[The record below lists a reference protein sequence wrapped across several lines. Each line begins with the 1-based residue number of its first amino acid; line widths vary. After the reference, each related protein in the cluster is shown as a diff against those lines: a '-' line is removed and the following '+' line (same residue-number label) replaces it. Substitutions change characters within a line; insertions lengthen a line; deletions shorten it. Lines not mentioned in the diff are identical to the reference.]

1 MNIVIKLG
9 GHIFFGEEGVN
20 IELLREIADVILSSY
35 DDGRWAVVV
44 GGGGPARLYVKAARE
59 LGLDEA
65 ASDILAVRVTRV
77 NALLFAYLLG
87 EKSYPRIPETL
98 EQLREYSSLGRIVV
112 SGGLQPG
119 QSTVAVSAL
128 AAEALD
134 AQRLIIATDVDGV
147 YTDDPKRNPEARLL
161 KEITLSQL
169 QKILEKTSHR
179 AGEYKL
185 IDSVALKVL
194 SRSKIPTI
202 YLNGKN
208 PQNLLEAIRGENPGT
223 LVKPE

>member
-9 GHIFFGEEGVN
+9 GHIFFGKDGVN
-20 IELLREIADVILSSY
+20 TQLLREIAGVILSHY
-35 DDGRWAVVV
+35 DGGRWAVVV
-44 GGGGPARLYVKAARE
+44 GGGSPARLYVKAARE

-65 ASDILAVRVTRV
+65 ASDTVAVRVTRV

-128 AAEALD
+128 AAEALG
-134 AQRLIIATDVDGV
+134 ANRLIIATDVDGV
-147 YTDDPKRNPEARLL
+147 YTDDPKKNPDARLL
-161 KEITLSQL
+161 REVTLSQL
-169 QKILEKTSHR
+169 QRILEKTSHR

-194 SRSKIPTI
+194 SRSRIPTI
-202 YLNGKN
+202 YLNGKD
-208 PQNLLEAIRGENPGT
+208 PENLREALQGRNPGT